1 MDNGHA
7 TKIIRKKIFQRSKGL
22 DSSIK
27 ELQKNNLKYE
37 SGWRSFIAIARRVS
51 QQQIRI
57 KVQPLQI

>member
-7 TKIIRKKIFQRSKGL
+7 TKIIRKKNFQRSKGL

-51 QQQIRI
+51 
-57 KVQPLQI
+57 